1 MIKLS
6 KTQAAKEKNK
16 SKGDKREKLK
26 LLGERTFTLQP
37 QKQCRYLNY
46 SHCEPQKSWNQTSY
60 I

>member
-46 SHCEPQKSWNQTSY
+46 SHCEPQKS
-60 I
+60 